1 MNLSRERAVGFS
13 LLYSQTLHSPPVVAD
28 PWLEDSIQLTLLSF
42 LHKSLK
48 SN

>member
-1 MNLSRERAVGFS
+1 MNLSRERAVDFS
-13 LLYSQTLHSPPVVAD
+13 LLYSQTLHSPPVVAN

-42 LHKSLK
+42 LHRSLK